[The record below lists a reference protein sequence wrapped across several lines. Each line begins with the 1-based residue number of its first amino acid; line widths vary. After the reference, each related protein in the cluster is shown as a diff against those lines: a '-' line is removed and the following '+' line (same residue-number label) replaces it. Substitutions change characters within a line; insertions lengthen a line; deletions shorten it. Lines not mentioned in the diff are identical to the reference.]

1 MKLSYQTFKIN
12 LYLGLILIVLISCN
26 NENQTIKEEKETH
39 SKSEHS
45 ETHNEEESSTVTT
58 LTNEQIKEVGISFGK
73 IEDRDLT
80 ATIKANGTLRVP
92 NNSKANATSLYG
104 GVIKTLRVQLG
115 DYVKKG
121 QVIATIENPQFIQL
135 QDEYL
140 MIDSRIKL
148 AEQESQRQRILNEGG
163 AGALKNLQSATTDL
177 STLRTRK
184 ASLHKQIQ
192 LMGINPNNVKTSNMR
207 TGLAVLSPISG
218 TVSNEFAKIGTY
230 VDVSSPVLEIVN
242 NSLLHLDLQIFEKD
256 LPFIKVGQMV
266 NFTITNNP
274 NTIYSAKV
282 FNIGSSF
289 EDESKTI
296 AIHCTVIGNKTGLID
311 GMNITGTISIDNVLT
326 PTVTDQAIV
335 EADGKYYIFI
345 IKDKAKNEFEKIE
358 ITKNVSN
365 LGYTAITTTK
375 DIPKNI
381 EIVTKG
387 AFFINAKLENKGGH
401 EH

>member
-12 LYLGLILIVLISCN
+12 FYLSLILIVLISCN

-39 SKSEHS
+39 SESEHS
-45 ETHNEEESSTVTT
+45 KSNNEEDSSTVTT

-296 AIHCTVIGNKTGLID
+296 AIHCTVIGNKMGLID

-345 IKDKAKNEFEKIE
+345 IKDKTKNEFEKVE
-358 ITKNVSN
+358 ITKNASN

>member
-12 LYLGLILIVLISCN
+12 LYLSFILIILISCN

-39 SKSEHS
+39 SESEHS
-45 ETHNEEESSTVTT
+45 KSNKEEESSTVTT

-296 AIHCTVIGNKTGLID
+296 AIHCTVIGNKMGLID

-345 IKDKAKNEFEKIE
+345 IKDKTKNEFEKVE
-358 ITKNVSN
+358 ITKNASN

-375 DIPKNI
+375 DIPKKI

>member
-12 LYLGLILIVLISCN
+12 FYLSLILIVLVSCN
-26 NENQTIKEEKETH
+26 NENQTMKEEKETH
-39 SKSEHS
+39 SESEHS
-45 ETHNEEESSTVTT
+45 KSNKEEESSTVTT

-345 IKDKAKNEFEKIE
+345 IKDKAKNEFEKVE
-358 ITKNVSN
+358 ITKNASN

-375 DIPKNI
+375 NIPKNI

>member
-12 LYLGLILIVLISCN
+12 FYLGLILLVLVSCK

-39 SKSEHS
+39 S
-45 ETHNEEESSTVTT
+45 ETHNEEESSTITT

-73 IEDRDLT
+73 IEERDLT

-104 GVIKTLRVQLG
+104 GVIKTLQVQLG

-177 STLRTRK
+177 STLQTRK

-207 TGLAVLSPISG
+207 TGLAVLSPING

-274 NTIYSAKV
+274 NIIYSAKV

-296 AIHCTVIGNKTGLID
+296 AIHCTVIGNKAGLID

-326 PTVTDQAIV
+326 PTVSDQSIV

-375 DIPKNI
+375 DIPKNV
-381 EIVTKG
+381 EVVTKG
-387 AFFINAKLENKGGH
+387 VFFINAKLENKGGH

>member
-1 MKLSYQTFKIN
+1 MELSYQTFKIN
-12 LYLGLILIVLISCN
+12 FYLGLILIVLISCN

-39 SKSEHS
+39 SESEHS
-45 ETHNEEESSTVTT
+45 ESNNEEESSTITT

-73 IEDRDLT
+73 IEERDLT

-192 LMGINPNNVKTSNMR
+192 LMGINHNNVKTSNMR

-345 IKDKAKNEFEKIE
+345 IKDKTKNEFEKIE
-358 ITKNVSN
+358 ITKNASN

>member
-1 MKLSYQTFKIN
+1 MKLSYQKLRISF
-12 LYLGLILIVLISCN
+12 YLGLILLIFISCK
-26 NENQTIKEEKETH
+26 NENQSLKEEQE
-39 SKSEHS
+39 SHS
-45 ETHNEEESSTVTT
+45 ESGHHEAESSTITT

-80 ATIKANGTLRVP
+80 ATLKANGTLRVP
-92 NNSKANATSLYG
+92 NNYKANATSLYG
-104 GVIKTLRVQLG
+104 GVIKTLKVQLG
-115 DYVKKG
+115 DYVQKG

-163 AGALKNLQSATTDL
+163 AGALKNLQSATTEL

-184 ASLHKQIQ
+184 ASLQKQIQ
-192 LMGINPNNVKTSNMR
+192 LMGINPNHIKASNMR

-242 NSLLHLDLQIFEKD
+242 NSSLHLDLQIFEKD
-256 LPFIKVGQMV
+256 LPHVKVGQTV

-274 NTIYSAKV
+274 NTIYAAKV

-296 AIHCTVIGNKTGLID
+296 AIHCTVIGNKNGLID
-311 GMNITGTISIDNVLT
+311 GMNITGMISIDNVLT
-326 PTVTDQAIV
+326 PTVKDEAIV

-345 IKDKAKNEFEKIE
+345 IKDKAKNEFEKVEVI
-358 ITKNVSN
+358 KNNSN
-365 LGYTAITTTK
+365 LGYTAITASK
-375 DIPKNI
+375 ELPKSI

>member
-12 LYLGLILIVLISCN
+12 LYLSLILIILISCN

-39 SKSEHS
+39 SESEHS
-45 ETHNEEESSTVTT
+45 KSNKEEESSTVTT

-345 IKDKAKNEFEKIE
+345 IKDKTKNEFEKVE
-358 ITKNVSN
+358 ITKNASN

>member
-1 MKLSYQTFKIN
+1 M
-12 LYLGLILIVLISCN
+12 
-26 NENQTIKEEKETH
+26 KEEKETH
-39 SKSEHS
+39 SESEHS
-45 ETHNEEESSTVTT
+45 KSNKEEESSTVTT

-345 IKDKAKNEFEKIE
+345 IKDKAKNEFEKVE
-358 ITKNVSN
+358 ITKNASN

-375 DIPKNI
+375 NIPKNI